1 MLEDRIVFVNGEF
14 IPWNHATVHIM
25 SHGFSRGSGIFEYFC
40 FYDLPNGPA
49 AFRMSENLK
58 RLTNSAS
65 VLGLRLNLSREE
77 LQSGV
82 IDTIK
87 ANKLKI
93 GHVKIM
99 AYYSQEAITS
109 LVLDEPLD
117 VAIIT
122 LPADADCGWDPKKT
136 ITACFS
142 KWCKIPSVCLPAE
155 AKACGG
161 YVNGMLARA
170 DAQSRGF
177 DYGILLDTNGFLAEG
192 SIESVFLVKKG
203 VLFTP
208 ALGNI
213 LHSITRKSIIEIAL
227 SLQIEVREVQIKPDE
242 ILSADEV
249 FTANSVYRILPVRSF
264 EERSF
269 HPTPGPVSVRLAE
282 AFRNILAGKTEQHR
296 HWLEPLA

>member
-1 MLEDRIVFVNGEF
+1 MSDLKIWLNGTVVQ
-14 IPWNHATVHIM
+14 WSQASVHIM
-25 SHGFSRGSGIFEYFC
+25 SHGLSRGSGIFEFFC

-58 RLTNSAS
+58 RLMNSAR
-65 VLGLRLNLSREE
+65 VLGLKLSLSREE
-77 LQSGV
+77 LQSGI
-82 IDTIK
+82 IDIIK

-122 LPADADCGWDPKKT
+122 LPADADGGWDPKKT

-142 KWCKIPSVCLPAE
+142 KWCKIPSACLPAE

-177 DYGILLDTNGFLAEG
+177 DYGFLLDTDGFLAEG

-213 LHSITRKSIIEIAL
+213 LHSITRKSIIELAL

-249 FTANSVYRILPVRSF
+249 FTANSIYRILPVRSF
-264 EERSF
+264 EEKSF

-282 AFRNILAGKTEQHR
+282 AFRNILAGKMEQYR